1 MLSATWALPM
11 ALVPATWDFET
22 HGYPKAPTP
31 STKRSLSGMFRKKS
45 AVGKASGSGSAAE
58 GKKSPAEGKGKEKE
72 KKVDDIVGQSSIG
85 V

>member
-1 MLSATWALPM
+1 
-11 ALVPATWDFET
+11 
-22 HGYPKAPTP
+22 
-31 STKRSLSGMFRKKS
+31 MFRKKS

-72 KKVDDIVGQSSIG
+72 KKVDDIVDQSSIG